1 MTLPA
6 RLARAVPPVS
16 LGRTLLEL
24 PFLLLCAAVLAFLLK
39 TFVAQAFYIPSESM
53 TPQLQVNDRVLV
65 SKLSYRLHRPNRG
78 DIVVFDCP
86 RSSCPDPRDGGN
98 LLVRLLRGLA
108 EGVGVVQ
115 PSTEEFIKR
124 VVGLPGETL
133 EARQGQVY
141 VDGRRLIEPYL
152 PAGTRTVNLPA
163 TRVPVGRLFVM
174 GDNRANSSDSRVFG
188 PIPRSTVVGRTI
200 LKLWPPAEASFL

>member
-1 MTLPA
+1 MIL
-6 RLARAVPPVS
+6 S
-16 LGRTLLEL
+16 
-24 PFLLLCAAVLAFLLK
+24 AAAIAFCLK

-65 SKLSYRLHRPNRG
+65 SKVSYRLHRPNRG

-86 RSSCPDPRDGGN
+86 RSSCRHEQEGGN
-98 LLVRLLRGLA
+98 AVARFLRAVG
-108 EGVGVVQ
+108 EGVGVIQ

-124 VVGLPGETL
+124 VIGLPGETL
-133 EARQGQVY
+133 EAREGDIY
-141 VDGRRLIEPYL
+141 VDGRRLVEPYL

-174 GDNRANSSDSRVFG
+174 GDNRGNSSDSRVFG
-188 PIPRSTVVGRTI
+188 PIARSTVVGRTI
-200 LKLWPPAEASFL
+200 LKVWPLPDASFL

>member
-1 MTLPA
+1 MKLSA
-6 RLARAVPPVS
+6 RLPRAPSNRLLRSV
-16 LGRTLLEL
+16 LEL
-24 PFLLLCAAVLAFLLK
+24 PFLILSAAAIAFCLK

-65 SKLSYRLHRPNRG
+65 SKVAYRLHRPNRG

-86 RSSCPDPRDGGN
+86 RSSCPEEPEGGN
-98 LLVRLLRGLA
+98 LVVRFLRAVG
-108 EGVGVVQ
+108 EGVGVLQ

-133 EARQGQVY
+133 EAREGDVY
-141 VDGRRLIEPYL
+141 VDGRRLVEPYL

-174 GDNRANSSDSRVFG
+174 GDNRGNSSDSRVFG
-188 PIPRSTVVGRTI
+188 PIARSTVVGRTI
-200 LKLWPPAEASFL
+200 LKVWPLPDASFL

>member
-1 MTLPA
+1 LKLSA
-6 RLARAVPPVS
+6 RLPRAPSNRLLRSV
-16 LGRTLLEL
+16 LEL
-24 PFLLLCAAVLAFLLK
+24 PFLILSAAAIAFCLK

-65 SKLSYRLHRPNRG
+65 SKVAYRLHRPNRG

-86 RSSCPDPRDGGN
+86 RSSCPGDPEGGN
-98 LLVRLLRGLA
+98 PVVRFLRAVG
-108 EGVGVVQ
+108 EGVGVLQ

-133 EARQGQVY
+133 EAREGDVY
-141 VDGRRLIEPYL
+141 VDGRRLVEPYL

-174 GDNRANSSDSRVFG
+174 GDNRGNSSDSRVFG
-188 PIPRSTVVGRTI
+188 PIARSTVVGRTI
-200 LKLWPPAEASFL
+200 LKVWPLPDASFL